1 MDVSD
6 TFTKKEFDDTFRILE
21 EFAKEMMENS

>member
-6 TFTKKEFDDTFRILE
+6 TFTKEEFDDTFRILE
-21 EFAKEMMENS
+21 EFAKEMMENN